1 MTAMSANP
9 LPIDADVGIPELV
22 QRMSDD
28 SKRLAK
34 DEARLVKLETT
45 ESVRRAGLGA
55 MWLGIAFAAGVTA
68 LVALT
73 LLVSTLIGR
82 LVAGHMWLGAI
93 ITGVVEIVIGAWLV
107 KRGLSAAA
115 EPSYSLEQTR
125 ESITDTSG
133 WVKSIR

>member
-1 MTAMSANP
+1 
-9 LPIDADVGIPELV
+9 
-22 QRMSDD
+22 
-28 SKRLAK
+28 
-34 DEARLVKLETT
+34 
-45 ESVRRAGLGA
+45 
-55 MWLGIAFAAGVTA
+55 
-68 LVALT
+68 
-73 LLVSTLIGR
+73 
-82 LVAGHMWLGAI
+82 MWLGAI

>member
-1 MTAMSANP
+1 MSAQP
-9 LPIDADVGIPELV
+9 LPIGPDVGIPELV
-22 QRMSDD
+22 QRLSDD

-34 DEARLVKLETT
+34 NEAQLVKLETT
-45 ESVRRAGLGA
+45 DSVKRAGLGA

-82 LVAGHMWLGAI
+82 LADGHMWLGAL
-93 ITGVVEIVIGAWLV
+93 ITGVVEIAAGAWLI

-125 ESITDTSG
+125 ESITDTSS

>member
-1 MTAMSANP
+1 MSAP
-9 LPIDADVGIPELV
+9 LPLDPDVGIPELV
-22 QRMSDD
+22 QRLSDD

-34 DEARLVKLETT
+34 DEAQLVKLETT
-45 ESVRRAGLGA
+45 ESVKRAGLGA

-93 ITGVVEIVIGAWLV
+93 ITGVVEIVVGAWLI

-125 ESITDTSG
+125 DSITDTST
-133 WVKSIR
+133 WVKSIK

>member
-1 MTAMSANP
+1 MSANP

>member
-1 MTAMSANP
+1 
-9 LPIDADVGIPELV
+9 
-22 QRMSDD
+22 MSDD